1 MESLYTLTIP
11 NNEYLEIVEVT
22 KEKLQS
28 YDYKVILKLNRGK
41 DEYLFKIKHPY
52 IPDGIEYF
60 TCYLDVLTIDILAYA
75 VGPKARIQYKSSF
88 RYNDENDGVIAFLRK
103 VLKPLAQQIK
113 TKIRNQ

>member
-52 IPDGIEYF
+52 IPDGIEYLHVIQM
-60 TCYLDVLTIDILAYA
+60 YLQLTYQLMLQGQKQEFNIR
-75 VGPKARIQYKSSF
+75 V
-88 RYNDENDGVIAFLRK
+88 AFVTMMK
-103 VLKPLAQQIK
+103 MME
-113 TKIRNQ
+113 

>member
-41 DEYLFKIKHPY
+41 DEYLFKIKYPY